1 MISKERIFSVLLGAH
16 ISEKA
21 TRIAENDNQFVFRVD
36 KAANKLAVKQAIETL
51 FGVKVKS
58 VRTLNVHGKSKR
70 FGRSLGKRSDW
81 KKAYVTLQEGHRID
95 LVGAEA

>member
-1 MISKERIFSVLLGAH
+1 MISKERIFSILLGAH

-21 TRIAENDNQFVFRVD
+21 TRLMETNNQIVFRIN
-36 KAANKLAVKQAIETL
+36 KTANKLEVKQAVETL
-51 FGVKVKS
+51 FDVKVHN

-81 KKAYVTLQEGHRID
+81 KKAYVTLKEGHRID